1 MKKIYITILTALI
14 TFSLFAQD
22 DHLKFKGIPI
32 DRSLA
37 EFVNSTMAVG
47 FKHIVTE
54 DVWPCMKVTLLDLG
68 NVQYLCIQLGL
79 SIL

>member
-1 MKKIYITILTALI
+1 MSKVCIAILAVFM
-14 TFSLFAQD
+14 TFSLSAQD

-54 DVWPCMKVTLLDLG
+54 DVWPCLKVTLLDLG